1 MNIKFKRIK
10 ISDENKHILV
20 SNFIRGKIIRNKEK
34 ICVLSK
40 PFILKKSLLLDIED
54 YFYYIRFIDQSF
66 HIQIELIKDNDLN
79 NIIAH
84 CNFNIKV
91 KNKKNQMISCDLIND
106 DDVVGKI
113 HMIISFEQPECSN
126 SIKLLDKGF
135 YGKKEFYNT
144 DNITDWLN
152 INRNHI
158 EVISMIKIDKRYDLY
173 YRKIK

>member
-1 MNIKFKRIK
+1 MNIKFKRIQ

-34 ICVLSK
+34 IYVLSK
-40 PFILKKSLLLDIED
+40 PFILKNSLSLDIED
-54 YFYYIRFIDQSF
+54 YFYYIHFIDQSF
-66 HIQIELIKDNDLN
+66 HIRMELIKDNDLDN
-79 NIIAH
+79 VIAH
-84 CNFNIKV
+84 CDFDITV
-91 KNKKNQMISCDLIND
+91 KNKKNQIITCDLIND

-113 HMIISFEQPECSN
+113 HIIISFEEPECSN

-135 YGKKEFYNT
+135 YGKKEFYDA
-144 DNITDWLN
+144 DNITNWLN

-158 EVISMIKIDKRYDLY
+158 EAISMLKIDKGYDLY